1 MEAPREDE
9 DIDFELFPYQ
19 RKHVNTL
26 ERILRVRRAALDSS
40 DTGTGKTFSGCVL
53 ARRLE
58 MDIFVIGP
66 KAVIDN
72 WFDVGAMIGVNVL
85 GVTNYESAK
94 NGKFYKLASEFFA
107 EERYECPYVQP
118 VVDAEGNTDYAW
130 NLPPNTLLIF
140 DEGHRG
146 KNCTT
151 KTSKLMDSAS
161 KIFEPSADG
170 TPSTCKILILSATIT
185 DSIDNFRVPAF
196 LLELSQWGKHAYK
209 AWLRSLKPAR
219 GESQAEHIHKLIFGT
234 PGNPEPP
241 TKCGS
246 RMRIRDIQ
254 ADEDEIVR
262 TLFRGN
268 DVRAQTYDMSPEVEA
283 EIEAAYAEIDDAL
296 RELREKGRSDNILTR
311 ILRARQKIEMLKV
324 PTMYMLAMEYV
335 LQGHSVAIF
344 VNFNASADALFA
356 RLDPFIQDEYH
367 SFITFINGGQ
377 SPDDRR
383 YNITSF
389 RADKSRIMLANIRAG
404 GVGLS
409 LHDIHGNFPRVA
421 LISPTWSSIELKQ
434 VIGRMHRAGAKS
446 NTIQRIIYC
455 KGRTRNEVAGK
466 LQEAV
471 DAGKLHVGVVDVRAG
486 VARDANR
493 EDIKKIEAQNA
504 DDTTFNCEGKGK
516 VGVEELIAAN
526 VNKKMHTIEWLNNGD
541 DDDLQLI

>member
-1 MEAPREDE
+1 MDPE

-26 ERILRVRRAALDSS
+26 ELILRTKRAALDSS
-40 DTGTGKTFSGCVL
+40 DTGSGKTFSSCVL
-53 ARRLE
+53 ARRLN

-66 KAVIDN
+66 KAVIEN
-72 WFDVGAMIGVNVL
+72 WFDVGAAIGVNVL

-94 NGKFYKLASEFFA
+94 NGKFYKLKDEFFA
-107 EERYECPYVQP
+107 EERYNCPYVKN
-118 VVDAEGNTDYAW
+118 VTDAEGNTDYAW

-146 KNCTT
+146 KNYTT

-161 KIFEPSADG
+161 KIFEPVDG
-170 TPSTCKILILSATIT
+170 IPSTCKILILSATIT

-196 LLELSQWGKHAYK
+196 LLDLSQWGKHAYK
-209 AWLRSLKPAR
+209 TWLRTLKVAR
-219 GESQAEHIHKLIFGT
+219 GETQADHIHKLIFGA
-234 PGNPEPP
+234 PGNPDPP

-262 TLFRGN
+262 ALFRGN
-268 DVRAQTYDMSPEVEA
+268 DVRAQTYDMSPEVEM

-296 RELREKGRSDNILTR
+296 RELREKGTSDNILTR

-324 PTMYMLAMEYV
+324 PTMYMLAMKYV
-335 LQGHSVAIF
+335 MQGQSVAIF
-344 VNFNASADALFA
+344 VNFNATADALFV
-356 RLDPFIQDEYH
+356 RLDPFIQDEYQ

-383 YNITSF
+383 YNINSF
-389 RADKSRIMLANIRAG
+389 RDDKSRIMLANIRAG

-409 LHDIHGNFPRVA
+409 LHDVHGNFPRVA

-434 VIGRMHRAGAKS
+434 VLGRMRRAGAKS
-446 NTIQRIIYC
+446 DTIQRIIYC

-471 DAGKLHVGVVDVRAG
+471 DAGAAVVVGGNLDGPPRM
-486 VARDANR
+486 NER
-493 EDIKKIEAQNA
+493 EDIKAIEKQIA
-504 DDTTFNCEGKGK
+504 DDTTFKCEGRGK
-516 VGVEELIAAN
+516 VGVEELIAAS

-541 DDDLQLI
+541 DNDLQLI